1 MHYLIS
7 ITKLPKQ
14 SVHVS
19 QFCFNH
25 LNHLNV
31 WLVCDQGPLVLELR
45 ALPLSNVAPLSGHKL
60 FPHFLSP
67 SEGNLKITFNT
78 KQQFLKICY
87 LRHTLRMFL
96 FSEKV
101 MFRSQDIQVS
111 VFLTISW
118 FTKSVKS
125 WWLLVHEIFLN
136 ISFERQLIKS
146 PYLVNW

>member
-19 QFCFNH
+19 QFCFNQ

-45 ALPLSNVAPLSGHKL
+45 ALPLSNVELLSGHKL

-67 SEGNLKITFNT
+67 SEGNLKITLNT

-96 FSEKV
+96 FSGKV
-101 MFRSQDIQVS
+101 MFRSQDIQVF

-118 FTKSVKS
+118 FTKSVKL
-125 WWLLVHEIFLN
+125 WWLLVHEIFWN
-136 ISFERQLIKS
+136 ISFEPQLIKS